1 MQGPGSQRRRKQSA
15 GLAGGL
21 DRAQRE
27 QALGGSASLKGVSSV
42 EWQEEGEQ
50 KSQMSLGQN
59 WKGSVPES
67 LSGALLG

>member
-21 DRAQRE
+21 HRAQKRAGL
-27 QALGGSASLKGVSSV
+27 QRSGSLKGVSSV
-42 EWQEEGEQ
+42 EWREEGRQ